1 VFGGSSG
8 SGSGGG
14 NAGLVQRSLQALFR
28 SIALSQAEG
37 AAGGSSS
44 TTGSTGPDDVIRE
57 TTTRASFFE
66 IFNERVY
73 DLLSEEGALET
84 ALNVREDAARG
95 VYVDGLQ
102 EFEVKDLE
110 DAEAVIA
117 QGAANRQVAS
127 TSMNRAS
134 SRSHA
139 VFVLTVR
146 SVFTNADGLSKVRT
160 SRFTLV
166 DLAGTS
172 VTCACCMPRE
182 ALEGHDLHVYR
193 RLLVHICIGII
204 YIYIYM
210 SRRLLVLNRT
220 SLLIASNLRH
230 TAVLQ

>member
-1 VFGGSSG
+1 MLNARSPSLPFPIPTPVLYTYSLVEQSHSYNGTIVAYGQTGSGKSFTVFGGSSG
-8 SGSGGG
+8 SGGE

-28 SIALSQAEG
+28 SIALSQAED
-37 AAGGSSS
+37 AAGASSS
-44 TTGSTGPDDVIRE
+44 TCTDADDVIRE

-73 DLLSEEGALET
+73 DLLSEGALET

-146 SVFTNADGLSKVRT
+146 SVFTNSDGLSKVRT

-172 VTCACCMPRE
+172 RVLACA
-182 ALEGHDLHVYR
+182 R
-193 RLLVHICIGII
+193 R
-204 YIYIYM
+204 
-210 SRRLLVLNRT
+210 
-220 SLLIASNLRH
+220 A
-230 TAVLQ
+230 